1 MLGAILK
8 NADSKESNYLYLK
21 NQNNNLIYYGFCV
34 KNDNV
39 YPIDKNIIDTV
50 YNLVKVN
57 DSCEYIGDY
66 LNYKVYLDKENNLKH
81 YLKNGIEDF
90 EMFFK
95 NNGEDL
101 ILYGKHVAKNSDSKK
116 FHIGKYILLISLGV
130 LTTIMSYLVAIPVI
144 RTINSKGNFTNNIQY
159 SLAKP
164 VYSISEFL
172 NLDLKC
178 IDVSEALELI
188 NSSQLPDN
196 VKNMLA
202 NENLLKDVFPYY
214 KDTEMEY
221 VIKFKLENL
230 KARIYEPNEYFISD
244 PQTTVGFYND
254 LIPNVINAKNQE
266 GYEEVLKHEFIHLLQ
281 SPDRKYIFL
290 HEAVAEIA
298 ANEYLDMPYDSYNYA
313 VLNTQL
319 LMDTIGPKIV
329 WETVFGGDDT
339 NLVDIL
345 KNNLDKND
353 YKELMSQLAHRP
365 EETKESFQKFTDIIK
380 KLYKNINS
388 KNIRDDRNIVDNKGY
403 HINRFYFNN
412 KKINDIE
419 NYCNT
424 KEINDSIK
432 PITEIFPDQ
441 IVSTNNL
448 VK

>member
-101 ILYGKHVAKNSDSKK
+101 ILYGKHGAKNSDSKK

-188 NSSQLPDN
+188 TSSQLSDN

-202 NENLLKDVFPYY
+202 NEKLLNDVFPYY

-221 VIKFKLENL
+221 IIKIKLKNL
-230 KARIYEPNEYFISD
+230 KVRIYEPDEAIITDSN
-244 PQTTVGFYND
+244 TTNGFYND
-254 LIPNVINAKNQE
+254 LIPNVLNVKNIKN
-266 GYEEVLKHEFIHLLQ
+266 YEDNLKHEFIHLLQ

-298 ANEYLDMPYDSYNYA
+298 ANEYLDKSSSSYIAA

-329 WETVFGGDDT
+329 WETVFSGDDT
-339 NLVDIL
+339 NLVNVL
-345 KNNLDKND
+345 KNNLNESD
-353 YKELMSQLAHRP
+353 YNELMLYLKSRP
-365 EETKESFQKFTDIIK
+365 EDVQSDSMRINEIISN
-380 KLYKNINS
+380 LYRNINS
-388 KNIRDDRNIVDNKGY
+388 KNIRDDRNIYKEDGY
-403 HINRFYFNN
+403 RISRYYFNSEKMNTEN
-412 KKINDIE
+412 KKSIN
-419 NYCNT
+419 
-424 KEINDSIK
+424 
-432 PITEIFPDQ
+432 EIFSDQ
-441 IVSTNNL
+441 VVSTNNL

>member
-101 ILYGKHVAKNSDSKK
+101 ILYGKHGAKNSDSKK

-188 NSSQLPDN
+188 TSSQLSDN

-202 NENLLKDVFPYY
+202 NEKLLNDVFPYY

-221 VIKFKLENL
+221 IIKIKLKNL
-230 KARIYEPNEYFISD
+230 KVRIYEPDENIITDSNI
-244 PQTTVGFYND
+244 TNGFYND
-254 LIPNVINAKNQE
+254 LIPNVLNVKNIKN
-266 GYEEVLKHEFIHLLQ
+266 YEDNLKHEFIHLLQ

-298 ANEYLDMPYDSYNYA
+298 ANEYLDKSSSSYIAA
-313 VLNTQL
+313 VLDTQL

-329 WETVFGGDDT
+329 WETVFSGDDT
-339 NLVDIL
+339 NLVNVL
-345 KNNLDKND
+345 KNNLNESD
-353 YKELMSQLAHRP
+353 YNELMLYLKSRP
-365 EETKESFQKFTDIIK
+365 EDVQSDSMRINEIISN
-380 KLYKNINS
+380 LYRNINS
-388 KNIRDDRNIVDNKGY
+388 KDIRDDRNIYKEDGY
-403 HINRFYFNN
+403 RIFKYYFNSEKMNTEN
-412 KKINDIE
+412 KKSIN
-419 NYCNT
+419 
-424 KEINDSIK
+424 
-432 PITEIFPDQ
+432 EIFPDQ
-441 IVSTNNL
+441 VVSTNNL

>member
-188 NSSQLPDN
+188 TSSQLSDN

-202 NENLLKDVFPYY
+202 NEKLLNDVFPYY

-221 VIKFKLENL
+221 IIKIKLKNL
-230 KARIYEPNEYFISD
+230 KVRIYEPDENIITDSNI
-244 PQTTVGFYND
+244 TNGFYND
-254 LIPNVINAKNQE
+254 LIPNVLNVKNIKN
-266 GYEEVLKHEFIHLLQ
+266 YEDNLKHEFIHLLQ

-298 ANEYLDMPYDSYNYA
+298 ANEYLDKSSSSYIAA

-329 WETVFGGDDT
+329 WETVFSGDDT
-339 NLVDIL
+339 NLVNVL
-345 KNNLDKND
+345 KNNLNESD
-353 YKELMSQLAHRP
+353 YNELMLYLKSRP
-365 EETKESFQKFTDIIK
+365 EDVQSDSMRINEIISN
-380 KLYKNINS
+380 LYRNINS
-388 KNIRDDRNIVDNKGY
+388 KNIRDDRNIYKEDGY
-403 HINRFYFNN
+403 RISRYYFNN
-412 KKINDIE
+412 EKMNTENKKSIN
-419 NYCNT
+419 
-424 KEINDSIK
+424 
-432 PITEIFPDQ
+432 EIFPDQ
-441 IVSTNNL
+441 VVSTNNL